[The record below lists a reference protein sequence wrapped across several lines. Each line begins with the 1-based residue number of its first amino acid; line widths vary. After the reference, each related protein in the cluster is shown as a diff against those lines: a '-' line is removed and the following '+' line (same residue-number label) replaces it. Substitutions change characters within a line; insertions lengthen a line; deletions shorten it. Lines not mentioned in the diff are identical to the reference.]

1 MDEYNGDFLVADEK
15 IQQGMEWS
23 DTMTIPIA
31 GEKREFGF
39 VLLDERVRQ
48 EVQSAL
54 PLEKFKDYRKG
65 GMSDEQER
73 LMELQ
78 RKDEL
83 SESEQEELVEL
94 AEQVNPEE
102 EGRDTLGE
110 DAVNALM
117 DAGRH
122 AIEPTEDD
130 VQDIMQ
136 APPDIQE
143 QIFDEIP
150 SHLDKETAQTQL
162 KSYMQSRVEGQP
174 FPIKFQI
181 GQRAFMETVAVQ
193 GNGFRNQ

>member
-31 GEKREFGF
+31 GEKHEFGF

-102 EGRDTLGE
+102 EGQDTLGK

-117 DAGRH
+117 DAGKH

-130 VQDIMQ
+130 IQDIMQ
-136 APPDIQE
+136 APPATQE

-150 SHLDKETAQTQL
+150 SHLDQETARTQL
-162 KSYMQSRVEGQP
+162 KSYMQSRVEKQP

>member
-31 GEKREFGF
+31 GEKHEFGF
-39 VLLDERVRQ
+39 VLLDERIRQ

-102 EGRDTLGE
+102 ERSGYTW
-110 DAVNALM
+110 
-117 DAGRH
+117 
-122 AIEPTEDD
+122 
-130 VQDIMQ
+130 
-136 APPDIQE
+136 
-143 QIFDEIP
+143 
-150 SHLDKETAQTQL
+150 
-162 KSYMQSRVEGQP
+162 
-174 FPIKFQI
+174 
-181 GQRAFMETVAVQ
+181 
-193 GNGFRNQ
+193 